1 MQIFPGK
8 NRDTVFIEWNWNNWF
23 NVITLDTHFEMT
35 VYKCRQNTSRPVFI
49 TFHRTHQWYSNW
61 MFIYFSCH
69 AVVTLSQDLF
79 FFIDIEQCLTQKPYE
94 CVTESLRG
102 ARVLVT
108 GASTGIGE
116 QMAYHYAHFG
126 AQIVITARRGKVL
139 QQVSESVNIYKPM
152 FYPVAEQ
159 LCICICKVLWKSGYW
174 LITNFL

>member
-1 MQIFPGK
+1 MVLKLNVYLFQLSRCGYTLIGF
-8 NRDTVFIEWNWNNWF
+8 VF
-23 NVITLDTHFEMT
+23 V
-35 VYKCRQNTSRPVFI
+35 
-49 TFHRTHQWYSNW
+49 
-61 MFIYFSCH
+61 
-69 AVVTLSQDLF
+69 
-79 FFIDIEQCLTQKPYE
+79 IDIEQCLTQKPYE

-159 LCICICKVLWKSGYW
+159 LCICICKVL
-174 LITNFL
+174 